1 MVFNC
6 FNASQTGE
14 AASKRHS
21 PITTSEYIIEKRYG
35 FVNNR
40 AWADVH
46 ARSGFE
52 NGKKP
57 CHK

>member
-6 FNASQTGE
+6 FNAPQTGV
-14 AASKRHS
+14 AAPKGHS
-21 PITTSEYIIEKRYG
+21 PITISAYIIEKRYG
-35 FVNNR
+35 SVNNR

-52 NGKKP
+52 INKKTLS
-57 CHK
+57 